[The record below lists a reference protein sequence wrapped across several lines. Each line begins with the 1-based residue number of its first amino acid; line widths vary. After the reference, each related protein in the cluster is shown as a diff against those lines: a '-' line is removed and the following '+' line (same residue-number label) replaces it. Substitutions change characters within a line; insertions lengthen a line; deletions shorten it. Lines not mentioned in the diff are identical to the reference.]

1 MNMISTTFLCIL
13 LLAMTSCTLQQ
24 NRNDQEQ
31 NNHSVL
37 NFYSQ
42 QDADT
47 LLVDL
52 VTYIGRKPPLATSI
66 SRFDA
71 TFRAYYINYANEFD
85 LLFYHVS
92 PEGIHYYYLIRPARS
107 VLGNKRG
114 VGGMFRVNEE
124 GISQFEELFNT
135 PVSDEET
142 LKRIGEE
149 LFDEMVKKGHV
160 EAYADNKD
168 YIEWPDER
176 LKYYKETNEWRYVE
190 PQP

>member
-1 MNMISTTFLCIL
+1 MNTNSKIIACIL
-13 LLAMTSCTLQQ
+13 LLTMASCASKQ
-24 NRNDQEQ
+24 NKNSQEQ
-31 NNHSVL
+31 KKHSVL
-37 NFYSQ
+37 SFHSQ
-42 QDADT
+42 QEADS

-71 TFRAYYINYANEFD
+71 TFRPYYIQYAHEFNM
-85 LLFYHVS
+85 LFYHVS
-92 PEGIHYYYLIRPARS
+92 SEGVHHYYLTRPARS
-107 VLGNKRG
+107 VLGNRRG
-114 VGGMFRVNEE
+114 VGGMFRFDKE

-142 LKRIGEE
+142 LKQIGEE
-149 LFDEMVKKGHV
+149 LFAEMVEKGHV
-160 EAYADNKD
+160 DAYAQKKE

-176 LKYYKETNEWRYVE
+176 LKYNKETNEWRYVE